1 MDERK
6 PLAAGPRLDPSYDSW
21 ANNTLPT
28 YTVGQTFEP
37 TDLALVPGHTSAPPL
52 LSETDLL
59 QKMENHQIG
68 TDATQAQH
76 IEKVVGE
83 RGYAMKV
90 VGPATYFL
98 PRYRQA
104 L

>member
-1 MDERK
+1 MR
-6 PLAAGPRLDPSYDSW
+6 PCNLVG
-21 ANNTLPT
+21 
-28 YTVGQTFEP
+28 GQT
-37 TDLALVPGHTSAPPL
+37 AAPAL

-83 RGYAMKV
+83 RGYAQKV
-90 VGPATYFL
+90 GDNRLKPTEL
-98 PRYRQA
+98 GEA
-104 L
+104 LVAGQGRVNDARHLIGCHFTR